1 MTEPIIVPIFF
12 SQRLLLACLSFLGTL
27 MVYVTRV
34 NMSVAIICMVRN
46 TPLNVTHGNLSYS
59 NVTNVT
65 GKCLSDAGANSVEGS
80 AVDRG
85 DFDWNKETRSELLA
99 MYFYGYICT
108 QVLSGWLSSRY
119 GGTKVWGVSM
129 LVCGVC
135 TLLTPVCARTN
146 VYLMYAVR
154 VIVGISSGV
163 SFPCTQTIFAHWAP
177 VYEKSKLISIA
188 YAGLSAGNIVTF
200 SISGLMCQY
209 GFDNGWGSIFYLS
222 GLFTL
227 LWVLAW
233 FILTADTPGQHRW
246 ISEREKLYLETAIGK
261 GRIEKVRHV
270 PWLKMIRSGPLW
282 AAITAHFCNNYVNY
296 TLLTLLPTFLK
307 ESLNFDIKQLNT
319 IYFSPAFIGSAIC
332 MISVGQMTCEQRH
345 IAVLLLCINTLCMSL
360 NRAGFVVN
368 PQDLAPGYAGVL
380 FGITN
385 TAGTV
390 PGMIAPLIAGAL
402 TPNKTTEEWKNVFYV
417 CAAAAVFGAIV
428 YVSLAKG
435 ELQEWAVPKEMRIKM
450 DILREHKREDHL
462 TKPRDEKESG
472 PLSTDDNAKI

>member
-1 MTEPIIVPIFF
+1 MTEPITVPIFF

-46 TPLNVTHGNLSYS
+46 TPLNVTHGNVSYS
-59 NVTNVT
+59 NVTDVT
-65 GKCLSDAGANSVEGS
+65 GKCLSDEGADSVEGS

-85 DFDWNKETRSELLA
+85 EFDWNKQTRSELLA

-146 VYLMYAVR
+146 VYLVYAVR

-163 SFPCTQTIFAHWAP
+163 SFPCIQTILGHWAP
-177 VYEKSKLISIA
+177 VYEKSKLVSIV
-188 YAGLSAGNIVTF
+188 YAGLSTGNVVTF
-200 SISGLMCQY
+200 SVSGLMCQY

-261 GRIEKVRHV
+261 GRIEK
-270 PWLKMIRSGPLW
+270 
-282 AAITAHFCNNYVNY
+282 Y
-296 TLLTLLPTFLK
+296 
-307 ESLNFDIKQLNT
+307 
-319 IYFSPAFIGSAIC
+319 
-332 MISVGQMTCEQRH
+332 
-345 IAVLLLCINTLCMSL
+345 
-360 NRAGFVVN
+360 
-368 PQDLAPGYAGVL
+368 
-380 FGITN
+380 
-385 TAGTV
+385 
-390 PGMIAPLIAGAL
+390 
-402 TPNKTTEEWKNVFYV
+402 
-417 CAAAAVFGAIV
+417 
-428 YVSLAKG
+428 
-435 ELQEWAVPKEMRIKM
+435 
-450 DILREHKREDHL
+450 
-462 TKPRDEKESG
+462 
-472 PLSTDDNAKI
+472 